1 MKSLN
6 KFARRRILA
15 GFIVFVLLLGGAVA
29 YANKGLIRAAI
40 EQLQGNDFPG
50 PGTGEVQIT
59 VKSGDSGE
67 SITTQLL
74 EAGVIKNFRT
84 TYQLILDTNP
94 TFYPGIFRLKLQ
106 MRSADAIS
114 ALTDPNSSSLQR
126 TTIKEGLRASV
137 MFGVLAESTGVPKAD
152 FEDLFTKP
160 QQFGL
165 SSKMPNIEG
174 YLFPATYT
182 FAPGSTAQQILQ
194 TMVDR
199 MQDEI
204 DSLGIPANKVHEVL
218 TLASVIQKEARIKE
232 DFYKVS
238 RTFLNRIEDGMHLQ
252 SDATVSYGVGG
263 KTVSTSRADRAN
275 NNGYNTYLHAGLP
288 VGPISAPGSVAI
300 DAALHPADGKW
311 LYFCTI
317 NLETGE
323 TVFSETFAQHEK
335 AVALWQAWMKD
346 HPGYE

>member
-1 MKSLN
+1 MN

-15 GFIVFVLLLGGAVA
+15 GFIVFILLLGGAVA

-59 VKSGDSGE
+59 VKAGDSGE
-67 SITTQLL
+67 AITKQLL
-74 EAGVIKNFRT
+74 DAGVIKSFRT

-94 TFYPGIFRLKLQ
+94 TFYPGIFTLKLQ
-106 MRSADAIS
+106 MRSADAIA
-114 ALTDPNSSSLQR
+114 ALTDQNSASLQR

-137 MFGVLAESTGVPKAD
+137 LFGVLSESTGLPKSE
-152 FEDLFTKP
+152 FEAFFKKP
-160 QQFGL
+160 QEFGL
-165 SSKMPNIEG
+165 SAKLPNLEG

-182 FAPGSTAQQILQ
+182 FAPGSTAKEILQ

-204 DSLGIPANKVHEVL
+204 RSFGIPANKVHDVL

-238 RTFLNRIEDGMHLQ
+238 RTFLNRIAAGMHLQ

-263 KTVSTSRADRAN
+263 NTVSTSRADRAN
-275 NNGYNTYLHAGLP
+275 DNGYNTYLHPGLP

-300 DAALHPADGKW
+300 DAALHPATGKW

-323 TVFSETFAQHEK
+323 TVFSETYAQHEK
-335 AVALWQAWMKD
+335 AVAQWQAWMRE
-346 HPGYE
+346 HPTYE

>member
-1 MKSLN
+1 MN

-15 GFIVFVLLLGGAVA
+15 GFIVFILLLGGAVA

-59 VKSGDSGE
+59 VKAGDSGE
-67 SITTQLL
+67 AITKQLL
-74 EAGVIKNFRT
+74 DAGVIKSFRT

-94 TFYPGIFRLKLQ
+94 TFYPGIFTLKLQ
-106 MRSADAIS
+106 MRSADAIA
-114 ALTDPNSSSLQR
+114 ALTDQNSASLQR

-137 MFGVLAESTGVPKAD
+137 LFGVLSESTGLPKSE
-152 FEDLFTKP
+152 FEAFFKKP
-160 QQFGL
+160 QEFGL
-165 SSKMPNIEG
+165 SAKMPNLEG

-182 FAPGSTAQQILQ
+182 FAPGSTAKEILQ

-204 DSLGIPANKVHEVL
+204 RSFGIPANKVHDVL

-238 RTFLNRIEDGMHLQ
+238 RTFLNRIAAGMHLQ

-263 KTVSTSRADRAN
+263 NTVSTSRADRAN
-275 NNGYNTYLHAGLP
+275 DNGYNTYLHPGLP

-300 DAALHPADGKW
+300 DAALHPATGKW

-323 TVFSETFAQHEK
+323 TVFSETYAQHEK
-335 AVALWQAWMKD
+335 AVAQWQAWMRE
-346 HPGYE
+346 HPTYE